1 MNIVGIDAGYLG
13 LAATMILYGSWNESK
28 GYDKTH
34 RRERLVFNK
43 D

>member
-1 MNIVGIDAGYLG
+1 MNIVVIGAGCVG
-13 LAATMILYGSWNESK
+13 VAATMILYGSWNESK

-34 RRERLVFNK
+34 RRERLVFSK

>member
-1 MNIVGIDAGYLG
+1 MNIVVIGAGYVG

-28 GYDKTH
+28 EYDKTH
-34 RRERLVFNK
+34 RRERLVFSK